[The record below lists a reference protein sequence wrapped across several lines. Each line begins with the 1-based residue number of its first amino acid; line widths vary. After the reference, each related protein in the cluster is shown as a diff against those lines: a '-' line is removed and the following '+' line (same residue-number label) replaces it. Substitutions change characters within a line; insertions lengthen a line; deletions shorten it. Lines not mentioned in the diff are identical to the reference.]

1 MAVEDVNK
9 YSIKQKAWLRNTF
22 FFKCLFFYLSA
33 EKGHG
38 AARCTPVSR
47 PAVDLS
53 QYFSH
58 FGEREKETVAAFDF
72 LDEVPSSPDD
82 LQNRIHVKVK
92 VTKDSPGD
100 REPGKDGTST
110 SNARDLKL
118 NKSTESSLK
127 QKLIPVKENGTGK
140 AVSSGASKTASQKSE
155 EGSSKKDNSTSKTT
169 PNKSKSQP
177 KATSQLGR
185 FRMFRK
191 QSQGT
196 EDNKK
201 QAQGLDSANSNS
213 TNEKSAI
220 KNKEDKKILS
230 KLPRKLIP
238 TKNKSTKPKVESKIP
253 KATAK

>member
-1 MAVEDVNK
+1 MIKK
-9 YSIKQKAWLRNTF
+9 YSFLQMCI
-22 FFKCLFFYLSA
+22 FYLST

-38 AARCTPVSR
+38 AVRCTPVSR

-58 FGEREKETVAAFDF
+58 FGEREQEAVAAFDF
-72 LDEVPSSPDD
+72 LDEVPSPDD

-92 VTKDSPGD
+92 VTKESSGD
-100 REPGKDGTST
+100 REPGKDGTSA
-110 SNARDLKL
+110 SNARDLKP
-118 NKSTESSLK
+118 NKSTESPVK

-140 AVSSGASKTASQKSE
+140 AVSSGASKTANQKSE

-169 PNKSKSQP
+169 QNKSKSQP
-177 KATSQLGR
+177 KVTSQLGR

-213 TNEKSAI
+213 TNEKSAT
-220 KNKEDKKILS
+220 KNKADKKILS

-238 TKNKSTKPKVESKIP
+238 TKSKSTKPKVESKIP

>member
-1 MAVEDVNK
+1 M
-9 YSIKQKAWLRNTF
+9 
-22 FFKCLFFYLSA
+22 SA

-38 AARCTPVSR
+38 AVRCTPVSR

-58 FGEREKETVAAFDF
+58 FGEREKEAVAAFDF

-92 VTKDSPGD
+92 VTKDS
-100 REPGKDGTST
+100 EPGKDGTSA

-169 PNKSKSQP
+169 QNKSKSQP

-196 EDNKK
+196 EDKK